1 MSTQICLSSVFVLVL
16 VSFLSVC
23 VCLRECC
30 IRSTWDRFRKS
41 RISTFVVPVPLRV
54 VSESVLT
61 VSVHAALR
69 RQIWWRSLRRHRSCS
84 RWSSLDSARTPT
96 LKKCARCV
104 SSLTSS
110 SPPSPPPPPPP
121 PLLTS
126 SSSSSF
132 SSFFSSSSLSLSLSL
147 LRHESSSAA
156 VFPAESLLLI
166 CCHVASVPIEFP

>member
-1 MSTQICLSSVFVLVL
+1 M
-16 VSFLSVC
+16 SFLSVC

-30 IRSTWDRFRKS
+30 IHSTWNRFRKS

-54 VSESVLT
+54 VSEYVLT

-121 PLLTS
+121 PLPS
-126 SSSSSF
+126 
-132 SSFFSSSSLSLSLSL
+132 
-147 LRHESSSAA
+147 
-156 VFPAESLLLI
+156 SLLLPLPLFLLFFPPPLCLCPSH
-166 CCHVASVPIEFP
+166 CCAMSRLLLLCSRQKACC